1 MRHVSYL
8 REGELLLQLLLLR
21 HGRRLDRLFQQRG
34 RLVRR
39 RRREPVVL
47 HPDAPRGQR
56 REREAAGWSCR
67 VGESGSWVLRSK
79 RSGVL
84 SSGLKEECE
93 SSALFRHPSQ
103 AGPSARPVQ
112 SSVRA
117 TGSVTW

>member
-56 REREAAGWSCR
+56 REREKLQGGAAEWARVAAGFCARSEAGFCL
-67 VGESGSWVLRSK
+67 VG
-79 RSGVL
+79 
-84 SSGLKEECE
+84 
-93 SSALFRHPSQ
+93 
-103 AGPSARPVQ
+103 
-112 SSVRA
+112 
-117 TGSVTW
+117 

>member
-1 MRHVSYL
+1 MRHVLYL

-56 REREAAGWSCR
+56 RERESCR
-67 VGESGSWVLRSK
+67 VELQSGREWQLGFALEAK
-79 RSGVL
+79 R
-84 SSGLKEECE
+84 
-93 SSALFRHPSQ
+93 
-103 AGPSARPVQ
+103 
-112 SSVRA
+112 
-117 TGSVTW
+117 GSV